1 MHHSTELSSAPALLR
16 RQCHALTCL
25 WPLMDCTPLQAKTS
39 ELKQSL
45 NKEFRLIHEL
55 CLFVLNASQKADLV
69 RATLATLAA
78 YLTWVPLGYVLESN
92 IVELLL
98 KLFPPAPTR
107 NLALQCLTEVCA
119 CLCLPGLACM
129 HDRGI
134 RFCAVARAAT
144 LSPCRLTTPQSLVLP
159 CNDGVL

>member
-1 MHHSTELSSAPALLR
+1 M
-16 RQCHALTCL
+16 
-25 WPLMDCTPLQAKTS
+25 

-55 CLFVLNASQKADLV
+55 CLFVLNASGKADLV
-69 RATLATLAA
+69 RATLSTLAA

-107 NLALQCLTEVCA
+107 NLALQCLTEVCMCA
-119 CLCLPGLACM
+119 GGLASWFWVMTGCRVAEACSSTEIIGCM
-129 HDRGI
+129 VASPDQHSQAICQRGTS
-134 RFCAVARAAT
+134 V
-144 LSPCRLTTPQSLVLP
+144 PCGLH
-159 CNDGVL
+159 GVHTCC

>member
-1 MHHSTELSSAPALLR
+1 MLSAQAGKLV
-16 RQCHALTCL
+16 
-25 WPLMDCTPLQAKTS
+25 QAKTT

-98 KLFPPAPTR
+98 KLFGPPATR
-107 NLALQCLTEVCA
+107 NLALQCLTEVSRKTSQ
-119 CLCLPGLACM
+119 G
-129 HDRGI
+129 
-134 RFCAVARAAT
+134 T
-144 LSPCRLTTPQSLVLP
+144 LLLSCRLAAGRPLLDAAAGGRRLVLHS
-159 CNDGVL
+159 